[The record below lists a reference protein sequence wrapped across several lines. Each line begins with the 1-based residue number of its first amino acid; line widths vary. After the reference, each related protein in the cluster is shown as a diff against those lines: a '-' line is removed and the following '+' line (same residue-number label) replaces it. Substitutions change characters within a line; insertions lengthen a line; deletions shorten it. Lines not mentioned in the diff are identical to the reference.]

1 MIIPIPELWAVLA
14 DFLLHLH
21 KIIFNKTSQAMIHK
35 IQMEMKLLDPELQI
49 SAETLVKSLEG
60 DKPWDAKINVIGDS
74 SSTLDSLSFR
84 ACASGATTVAW
95 WIWHSGGSAVSQN
108 KNEETP
114 LHAALDAGHLG
125 TASALVLHMGA
136 NLFLPDKNGRA
147 PIDLLPD
154 GATREQ
160 LLKVSLL
167 AFRHAFTETLIYCY
181 M

>member
-1 MIIPIPELWAVLA
+1 
-14 DFLLHLH
+14 
-21 KIIFNKTSQAMIHK
+21 MIHK

-167 AFRHAFTETLIYCY
+167 AFRHAFTEMLIYCY